1 MPLSHLRKR
10 GGKLLNLFFR
20 SERVSVSVGDEEQAT
35 PKIVSPRS
43 EPGIGSGSKQQLL
56 AADPGTK

>member
-35 PKIVSPRS
+35 RKS
-43 EPGIGSGSKQQLL
+43 EERTRYRLRKQART
-56 AADPGTK
+56 AADPETKW